1 VLYYESEYESA
12 EPSLEDFFGLIT
24 NIYAWQIDAVSD
36 MLDYD
41 TLLAA
46 AYDEEIS
53 AVWVGP
59 QEGQFR
65 IFWLSCDGECV
76 GVRPGRN

>member
-1 VLYYESEYESA
+1 MVYYESEYESA
-12 EPSLEDFFGLIT
+12 ERSLEDFFGLIT
-24 NIYAWQIDAVSD
+24 NLYAWQIDAISD

-41 TLLAA
+41 SLLVAA
-46 AYDEEIS
+46 HGEESS

-59 QEGQFR
+59 PEGHFR